1 MRDADAVV
9 IADGCGRLDVYGTQ
23 GIVTVSKIVFT
34 CECGKSVA
42 VDRKFAGRRGRCPR
56 CDKVVQ
62 IPVEGAPT
70 HDAVSPAPST
80 ARSHA
85 IPPIKP
91 KPLHASASEALPT
104 RMRAN
109 RLIAGKVCA
118 ICQTKIAAGNE
129 VRNCEHCKS
138 SFHATC
144 WEEAEGCG
152 TYGCRNSPAAE
163 AGRESAAQ
171 GTSSAPSA
179 PIESLAE
186 ATRVTSPSPTGLSV
200 PRSRNTR
207 VVLVLAGLG
216 VLCAVGFVAMRNGGL
231 RTKLAECSSRNGIGV
246 RVYYDSFVSKG
257 DVVFDLREIEG
268 SSIRRIDP
276 VHLLLQFGQ
285 LLDKQTTRRLI
296 LAHDGRKLM
305 YLRSSDLKE
314 LTNEYTHGNP
324 VWSFNHLPERL
335 KTMTGANAYSTWE
348 GGWLGVMKNQS
359 EDLNKFI
366 SDWTGY

>member
-1 MRDADAVV
+1 M
-9 IADGCGRLDVYGTQ
+9 
-23 GIVTVSKIVFT
+23 SKIVFT
-34 CECGKSVA
+34 CKCGKSVA
-42 VDRKFAGRRGRCPR
+42 VDRKFAGRHGRCPR
-56 CDKVVQ
+56 CNAVVQ
-62 IPVEGAPT
+62 IPAESTPT
-70 HDAVSPAPST
+70 QDVSPAPAT
-80 ARSHA
+80 VPPPAT
-85 IPPIKP
+85 PPIAP
-91 KPLHASASEALPT
+91 QAGPAQETAPLPHK
-104 RMRAN
+104 MRAN

-118 ICQTKIAAGNE
+118 ICQTRIMAGEE
-129 VRNCEHCKS
+129 VRNCEHCRS

-144 WEEAEGCG
+144 WDEAEGCG
-152 TYGCRNSPAAE
+152 TYGCRNSPASLKAE
-163 AGRESAAQ
+163 ASRESVAQ
-171 GTSSAPSA
+171 GDSSAPSA

-186 ATRVTSPSPTGLSV
+186 ATRVTSPAPTGQNAR
-200 PRSRNTR
+200 RSRHTR
-207 VVLVLAGLG
+207 VVFILAGLG

-257 DVVFDLREIEG
+257 DVVFDLQEIEG
-268 SSIRRIDP
+268 STIRRIDP

-305 YLRSSDLKE
+305 YLRSSDLRE

-335 KTMTGANAYSTWE
+335 KTMAGSNAYSTWE
-348 GGWLGVMKNQS
+348 GGWLGVMKRQS